1 VRLPPSS
8 THVFPERAH
17 APLTAAEVASCV
29 RTATSSWTDQH
40 CLPTSIRSKHCP
52 SLSLSLT
59 LRCNQTKAQ
68 AASSPAATCWPE
80 VPGWVSTDPLDAS
93 HSCECAMLHFH
104 ARRERSEAPNPLPLF
119 APPSSPIFVPHVSI
133 CRTNITEPWSV
144 YASSRGTLVAS
155 FLGDPCGDLTSE
167 ATALTR
173 RTTPYAGFNM
183 LLLEPVPSTSAA
195 ASTLAYDARL
205 VTNDGAGGPIRSRP
219 LTDAERACG
228 GLSNGVDGRGG
239 EQWPKVV
246 QGRGELDKVLGE
258 LSRGPETETDERL
271 ARRLIELL
279 TAHSPIPPP
288 RERAELKNTIL
299 VPPFDMRVAKPDAP
313 HAYYGTRLAQ
323 VVLIRRNG
331 HITYFEHDVWLLDTT
346 GAPMRA
352 GANNMRTFTF
362 HMGSDS

>member
-1 VRLPPSS
+1 MCVAFWSLTHPEYALVLCANRDEFLDRPTLP
-8 THVFPERAH
+8 AH
-17 APLTAAEVASCV
+17 FHSFEALSQPVSVSNAAVQPDKG
-29 RTATSSWTDQH
+29 TSSVLSGRDMLAGGAWLGIH
-40 CLPTSIRSKHCP
+40 RPTGRVA
-52 SLSLSLT
+52 LL
-59 LRCNQTKAQ
+59 
-68 AASSPAATCWPE
+68 
-80 VPGWVSTDPLDAS
+80 
-93 HSCECAMLHFH
+93 
-104 ARRERSEAPNPLPLF
+104 
-119 APPSSPIFVPHVSI
+119 
-133 CRTNITEPWSV
+133 TNITEPWSV

-228 GLSNGVDGRGG
+228 GLSNG
-239 EQWPKVV
+239 QWPKVV

-279 TAHSPIPPP
+279 TT
-288 RERAELKNTIL
+288 RGAEKYNL